1 MCGLYHYLS
10 QYSEIEKL
18 LQFFVTVVDTELLKR
33 VDLVILCKENN
44 TQTIIQQLET
54 LVVVD
59 SIHFIHES
67 TCMKLTK
74 SSNV

>member
-33 VDLVILCKENN
+33 VDLSVKKITHK
-44 TQTIIQQLET
+44 Q
-54 LVVVD
+54 
-59 SIHFIHES
+59 
-67 TCMKLTK
+67 
-74 SSNV
+74 